1 MVRLSLL
8 NSLEC
13 KVNVLVHTSYTSPL
27 HSLPNAWRA
36 RRKKEK
42 ILIISFSEAKDELVN
57 SETGH
62 CEFCSDKM

>member
-57 SETGH
+57 S
-62 CEFCSDKM
+62 